1 MGPELENKQN
11 TDMILEASA
20 KKQNGSDS
28 KELEASDVNCASNYE
43 NQTSLVEH
51 VKEVH
56 DSEDDEID
64 ITECSDPAD
73 NMLVQL
79 DKEELTESSSSFE
92 SIISEAENCTTTND
106 TECTSEYNG
115 DATSELEFSGFGDI
129 FRMTRKKVTSHWRD
143 FVQPLRQ
150 RCKLIELKL
159 HLLQSQTRKY
169 EKQMRDN
176 NHQMK
181 LQMGSVRLED
191 FGSKSLPFSC
201 NSLRDK
207 VVKRK
212 KRRRTEDTSDIA
224 AYMSHHPLFSF
235 FEKRKSSAD
244 GSFLDN
250 ELDKIAI
257 CSDKINA
264 DDEFE
269 IQDDLHQQP
278 ADGDTSLEKILRKI
292 GVLQSQVIQL
302 KTRLDKVTSE
312 NGMFSSTDDLKLLLP
327 CNALGS
333 SARSSALLQD
343 NRVKMPAGSCDAVSQ
358 LITEYNMVMP
368 DSAASRHGKAVSV
381 PDVIESTDRSLLLDR
396 NTNPEDGILIY
407 NQRMKEE
414 MSNFEEFKI
423 HSAENPRVIE
433 HVQKVTIPA
442 SVPDPDPVLPL
453 DDQPAPKIRSISKL
467 TAPKSKKR
475 KSRRRAGSSKRNY

>member
-1 MGPELENKQN
+1 MGRELENKQN

-28 KELEASDVNCASNYE
+28 KELEASYANCAINYE
-43 NQTSLVEH
+43 DHTSLAEQ
-51 VKEVH
+51 VKEEAH
-56 DSEDDEID
+56 GIEDDEID
-64 ITECSDPAD
+64 IIECTDPAD
-73 NMLVQL
+73 NVLVQS
-79 DKEELTESSSSFE
+79 DSEELTESSSSFGSIFSE
-92 SIISEAENCTTTND
+92 SENCTAMND

-115 DATSELEFSGFGDI
+115 DATAELAFSRFGDI
-129 FRMTRKKVTSHWRD
+129 FRMTRKKVTPHWRD
-143 FVQPLRQ
+143 FIQPIRQ

-159 HLLQSQTRKY
+159 HLLQSQSRKY
-169 EKQMRDN
+169 EKQMRDD

-181 LQMGSVRLED
+181 LQMGSVPLED
-191 FGSKSLPFSC
+191 LGSKSLPFSC
-201 NSLRDK
+201 NSLRDN

-212 KRRRTEDTSDIA
+212 KRRRTEDTLDIA

-264 DDEFE
+264 DD
-269 IQDDLHQQP
+269 DLHQQP
-278 ADGDTSLEKILRKI
+278 ADGDASLEKILHKI

-327 CNALGS
+327 CNVLGS

-343 NRVKMPAGSCDAVSQ
+343 NRGKMPVGSHDVVSQ
-358 LITEYNMVMP
+358 LISEYNMVMP
-368 DSAASRHGKAVSV
+368 PDNAASRHGQAVNV
-381 PDVIESTDRSLLLDR
+381 PDVIESTDRSLLMDT
-396 NTNPEDGILIY
+396 NTNSEDGVLIY
-407 NQRMKEE
+407 NQKMKEE

-423 HSAENPRVIE
+423 HSAENHQVLE

-442 SVPDPDPVLPL
+442 SVPDPDLAG
-453 DDQPAPKIRSISKL
+453 DDQPAPKIRSISQL
-467 TAPKSKKR
+467 SAPKSKKR
-475 KSRRRAGSSKRNY
+475 KARRRGGSGKRNY

>member
-1 MGPELENKQN
+1 MEPELENNQN
-11 TDMILEASA
+11 TDMVIDASA

-28 KELEASDVNCASNYE
+28 KELEATYVKCASNYE
-43 NQTSLVEH
+43 DHTSLVEQI
-51 VKEVH
+51 KEVH
-56 DSEDDEID
+56 GSEDDEID
-64 ITECSDPAD
+64 ITECTHPAD
-73 NMLVQL
+73 NVLVQS
-79 DKEELTESSSSFE
+79 DREELTESSSSFE
-92 SIISEAENCTTTND
+92 SIISEAENCTTMND
-106 TECTSEYNG
+106 SECTSEYNG
-115 DATSELEFSGFGDI
+115 DATSELAFTGLGDI
-129 FRMTRKKVTSHWRD
+129 FRMTRKKVTPHWRD
-143 FVQPLRQ
+143 FIQPFRQ

-159 HLLQSQTRKY
+159 HLLQSRTRKY
-169 EKQMRDN
+169 EKQMQDN

-191 FGSKSLPFSC
+191 LGSKSIPFSC
-201 NSLRDK
+201 NSLTDK

-212 KRRRTEDTSDIA
+212 KRRRTEDTLDIA
-224 AYMSHHPLFSF
+224 VYMSHHPLFSF

-264 DDEFE
+264 NDEFE

-278 ADGDTSLEKILRKI
+278 ADGDTSLEKILREI

-312 NGMFSSTDDLKLLLP
+312 NVGMFSSTDDLKSLLP
-327 CNALGS
+327 CNALAS
-333 SARSSALLQD
+333 SARGSGLLQE
-343 NRVKMPAGSCDAVSQ
+343 NQVKMPVGSRDVVSQ
-358 LITEYNMVMP
+358 LIAEYNMVMP
-368 DSAASRHGKAVSV
+368 DSAASRHGKLVNAS
-381 PDVIESTDRSLLLDR
+381 DVIESTGRSLLLDT
-396 NTNPEDGILIY
+396 NTSPEEGVLIY

-414 MSNFEEFKI
+414 MSNFEELKI
-423 HSAENPRVIE
+423 HSVEKPQVLE
-433 HVQKVTIPA
+433 HVQKATIPA
-442 SVPDPDPVLPL
+442 SVPDPDLTV

-475 KSRRRAGSSKRNY
+475 KARRRAGKRNY

>member
-11 TDMILEASA
+11 TNMIFEGSA
-20 KKQNGSDS
+20 KKQKGSDS
-28 KELEASDVNCASNYE
+28 KELEASYVNCASNFQDY
-43 NQTSLVEH
+43 TSLVEQ

-56 DSEDDEID
+56 VTEDNEID
-64 ITECSDPAD
+64 ITGCTDPAD
-73 NMLVQL
+73 NVPVQS

-92 SIISEAENCTTTND
+92 SIISEAENCTTMD
-106 TECTSEYNG
+106 GTECTSEYNG
-115 DATSELEFSGFGDI
+115 DATSELAFTGFGDI
-129 FRMTRKKVTSHWRD
+129 FRMMRKKVTPHWRD
-143 FVQPLRQ
+143 FIQPLRQ

-159 HLLQSQTRKY
+159 HMLQSQTRKY
-169 EKQMRDN
+169 EKQLRDN

-191 FGSKSLPFSC
+191 LGSKSIPFSC

-207 VVKRK
+207 IVKRK
-212 KRRRTEDTSDIA
+212 KRRRTEDTLDIA

-235 FEKRKSSAD
+235 FEKRSSAD

-257 CSDKINA
+257 CSDKIN
-264 DDEFE
+264 DEFG

-278 ADGDTSLEKILRKI
+278 ADGDTSLEKILHNI
-292 GVLQSQVIQL
+292 EVLQSQVIQL

-312 NGMFSSTDDLKLLLP
+312 NVGLFSSTDDLKSLLP
-327 CNALGS
+327 SNALTS
-333 SARSSALLQD
+333 SARGSEFLQE
-343 NRVKMPAGSCDAVSQ
+343 NRVKMPVGSHDVVSQ
-358 LITEYNMVMP
+358 LISEYNMVMP
-368 DSAASRHGKAVSV
+368 DSAASRHGKAVNVS
-381 PDVIESTDRSLLLDR
+381 DVIESTDRSLLLDT
-396 NTNPEDGILIY
+396 NTNPEDGVLIY

-414 MSNFEEFKI
+414 MSNFEELKI
-423 HSAENPRVIE
+423 HPVEKPPVLE

-442 SVPDPDPVLPL
+442 SVPEPDPDLPL
-453 DDQPAPKIRSISKL
+453 DDQPAPKIRSISKI

-475 KSRRRAGSSKRNY
+475 KARRRAGKRNY